1 MLKGAPTPERQ
12 LLRAELQSVGS
23 EIKDVWRLPAGLD
36 VRVHFQP
43 RVLLYCS
50 ASVCAQIEYVFNL
63 EPSPNAV
70 LCPTDEFP
78 TAIMFDW
85 SK

>member
-1 MLKGAPTPERQ
+1 
-12 LLRAELQSVGS
+12 
-23 EIKDVWRLPAGLD
+23 
-36 VRVHFQP
+36 VHFQP